1 MQRVMP
7 DWATIAS
14 LATAA
19 TTLALALATFASV
32 RSANRAA
39 RAAEQALA
47 ISIRP
52 LLAPSRL
59 EDPMQK
65 VGFIDEHW
73 MQVPGSG
80 GAADATAAAVYFV
93 MSLRNTGNGIAVLHG
108 WRFHTDDVGHM
119 QDHSALEDF
128 HRLTRDIFVSPGD
141 IGFWQGA
148 LRDPS
153 TEEFATAR
161 EVVSARRRF
170 LIEVLYGD
178 NEGGQRTVTLFGM
191 RPRSDGGWLVTTAR
205 HWNIDRANP
214 R

>member
-1 MQRVMP
+1 MP

-14 LATAA
+14 LTTAA
-19 TTLALALATFASV
+19 TTLVLAFATFASV

-39 RAAEQALA
+39 HAAERSLA

-59 EDPMQK
+59 EDPTQK

-73 MQVPGSG
+73 VHVPGSHG
-80 GAADATAAAVYFV
+80 VADVTDEAIYFV

-108 WRFHTDDVGHM
+108 WRFHEEDA
-119 QDHSALEDF
+119 QRIREHSPLGDF
-128 HRLTRDIFVSPGD
+128 RRLTRDIYVSPGD

-148 LRDPS
+148 LRDPA
-153 TEEFATAR
+153 TPEFATAR
-161 EVVSARRRF
+161 DIVQSRRRF
-170 LIEVLYGD
+170 LIELLYGD
-178 NEGGQRTVTLFGM
+178 NEGGQRTITLFGM
-191 RPRSDGGWLVTTAR
+191 RPWSDGGWFVTAAR
-205 HWNIDRANP
+205 HWNIDRADP